1 MIFIDELDDLLEVFA
16 GVLRNRDRELSETYR
31 RELLERIDIARNDLN
46 SERRRK
52 ELTR

>member
-31 RELLERIDIARNDLN
+31 RELLERIDAARVQVNA
-46 SERRRK
+46 ERRRK
-52 ELTR
+52 KLTR